1 MTSLHRPNA
10 MPSPAT
16 VPEAAVVAAADRLR
30 AGEPVAFPTETV
42 YGLGADTFN
51 TAAIERVYALKG
63 RPADNPLIAHVLDP
77 EQARRV
83 TAFWDDRC
91 ELLARDCWPGPL
103 TIVVPRATDVPQIA
117 TAGWPSIAV
126 RSPAHPVARRLLE
139 LFGGPISAPSANR
152 SGGISPTTA
161 GHVADEFAGHA
172 DLLVIDGGPCTVG
185 IESTVVDLTGNVPRL
200 LRPGSVGIE
209 QLRAMLGEVVEP
221 EPVQQT
227 QSPGTTLRH
236 YAPQTPTIMV
246 NADELGRRLAQ
257 TPASATVLCF
267 DTADVP
273 PPHRA
278 ILMPATP
285 EAYAARLYAALR
297 EADRSGPERILVVR
311 PPSAEG
317 LWKAVLDRLR
327 RATA

>member
-1 MTSLHRPNA
+1 
-10 MPSPAT
+10 MPGPARI
-16 VPEAAVVAAADRLR
+16 PESAVVAAADRLGI
-30 AGEPVAFPTETV
+30 GEPVAFPTETV

-51 TAAIERVYALKG
+51 TAALERVYALKG
-63 RPADNPLIAHVLDP
+63 RPADNPLIAHVLDT

-83 TAFWDDRC
+83 SAAWDDRC
-91 ELLARDCWPGPL
+91 ELLARNCWPGPL
-103 TIVVPRATDVPQIA
+103 TIVVPKAAGVPQLA

-139 LFGGPISAPSANR
+139 AFGGPISAPSANR

-161 GHVADEFAGHA
+161 GHVAADFADHP
-172 DLLVIDGGPCTVG
+172 DLLVLDGGPCTVG
-185 IESTVVDLTGNVPRL
+185 IESTVVDLTGSVARL

-209 QLRAMLGEVVEP
+209 QLRAMLGEVVAP
-221 EPVQQT
+221 DVAQQT

-246 NADELGRRLAQ
+246 NADEVGHRLAE
-257 TPASATVLCF
+257 TSAPATVLCF
-267 DTADVP
+267 DSADVP

-278 ILMPATP
+278 MLMPVTP

-297 EADRSGPERILVVR
+297 EADLARPDRILVVR
-311 PPSAEG
+311 PPSTEG
-317 LWKAVLDRLR
+317 LWKAVLDRLS

>member
-1 MTSLHRPNA
+1 
-10 MPSPAT
+10 MPGPAT

-63 RPADNPLIAHVLDP
+63 RPADNPLIAHVLDT
-77 EQARRV
+77 EQARRA
-83 TAFWDDRC
+83 TALWDDRC
-91 ELLARDCWPGPL
+91 ELLARNCWPGPL
-103 TIVVPRATDVPQIA
+103 SIVVPKAADVPRIA

-139 LFGGPISAPSANR
+139 AFGGPISAPSANR

-161 GHVADEFAGHA
+161 GHVTADFADHA
-172 DLLVIDGGPCTVG
+172 DLMVLDGGPCTVG
-185 IESTVVDLTGNVPRL
+185 IESTVVDLTGPVARL
-200 LRPGSVGIE
+200 LRPGFVGIE
-209 QLRAMLGEVVEP
+209 QLRSMLGEVVAPDAVE
-221 EPVQQT
+221 QT
-227 QSPGTTLRH
+227 ASPGTTLRH

-246 NADELGRRLAQ
+246 NADEVTRRLAE

-267 DTADVP
+267 DAADVP

-297 EADRSGPERILVVR
+297 EADRARPERILVVH

-317 LWKAVLDRLR
+317 LWKAVCDRLH